1 MLLDVLERFKHV
13 HNSYQN
19 HSVSSII
26 LIVLL
31 TDEGKNRQVVEQKYF
46 MKGWLIHL
54 VMTS

>member
-1 MLLDVLERFKHV
+1 VLLNVLERFKHV